1 MHLHIPYTGSFLT
14 TSDRM
19 LFKDGGGPMRKKNG
33 DIHPE
38 AILMIVLK
46 MAILGG
52 D

>member
-1 MHLHIPYTGSFLT
+1 MHPHTPYTGAFLT
-14 TSDRM
+14 TSDKM

-33 DIHPE
+33 DIHTE
-38 AILMIVLK
+38 AILMIGLK